1 MNKKPICGFRKY
13 YDNLEVIGKGAF
25 GIVYKGRNKKSNKF
39 RAIKVIQLDILKENI
54 LSNIEENEDPEKKF
68 EEYIENYI
76 NECENMKICSNINS
90 VKFYR
95 YFKDEK
101 EFVIIM
107 ELCDCN
113 LSQLL
118 LEKNKEGFNEDEIYE
133 IMTQLNNGLK
143 IMKENN
149 IIHRDL
155 KLENI
160 LIKYKDNNNKIIKLA
175 DYGSSKRLDPLYQ
188 NYCYTNAGTLKY
200 TAPEILMEEKHNHK
214 CDLWSIGVIIY
225 RLKFVKFPL
234 KGDIQ
239 FALINNIN
247 NFNNNN
253 IKKTG
258 NKELDDLIKRLLEKD
273 YHKRIDWEEYFNHPF
288 FKNKYNEINLIYYA
302 KKDGVN
308 DIFGYKF
315 VENNKNNIELVING
329 KKN

>member
-1 MNKKPICGFRKY
+1 
-13 YDNLEVIGKGAF
+13 
-25 GIVYKGRNKKSNKF
+25 
-39 RAIKVIQLDILKENI
+39 
-54 LSNIEENEDPEKKF
+54 
-68 EEYIENYI
+68 
-76 NECENMKICSNINS
+76 MKIFSNINS

-188 NYCYTNAGTLKY
+188 NYCYTNTGTLKY

-239 FALINNIN
+239 FALINNIK

-273 YHKRIDWEEYFNHPF
+273 YISSKI
-288 FKNKYNEINLIYYA
+288 
-302 KKDGVN
+302 
-308 DIFGYKF
+308 
-315 VENNKNNIELVING
+315 
-329 KKN
+329 